1 MINLKKITSWKYFG
15 TAAAFS
21 VSFAVGF
28 FMSDAKIAGIASF
41 ADISAAGAVGLAPS
55 AAVFTGSLVRSILS
69 GSVGH
74 NIVKLLSRKTIRSC
88 AVSTHL

>member
-28 FMSDAKIAGIASF
+28 FMSEELRPLLIF
-41 ADISAAGAVGLAPS
+41 L
-55 AAVFTGSLVRSILS
+55 RQELS
-69 GSVGH
+69 D
-74 NIVKLLSRKTIRSC
+74 LLHQPQFLREVLSE
-88 AVSTHL
+88 VY